1 MKFLSKN
8 ANSDILAANLTYTHN
23 SNLNSILKVRLSA
36 EQYNFCA
43 YTEKYL
49 QPLDSVEIE
58 HLNSAIKYNDNY
70 YNYYA
75 VIRNANLY
83 KKDELYVGAPF
94 FDSLFFQNS
103 EDFNNRIAFANN
115 IYYEVNEIDTEARDF
130 IDFLGL
136 NHPTLS
142 QQRSNHV
149 KRLRG
154 VFENANYT
162 DEEISNYFSTH
173 LEELSHIT
181 AIEKEFEMELFDMIT
196 NGI

>member
-1 MKFLSKN
+1 MKFFSKN
-8 ANSDILAANLTYTHN
+8 ANSDILAAGLTYTHN
-23 SNLNSILKVRLSA
+23 ANVNTILKVRLMA

-58 HLNSAIKYNDNY
+58 HFNSSIKYNDNY

-83 KKDELYVGAPF
+83 KKDEKYIGALF
-94 FDSLFFQNS
+94 FDTLFFQNPEELNS
-103 EDFNNRIAFANN
+103 RIAFANN
-115 IYYEVNEIDTEARDF
+115 IYYEINEDDTEARDF

-149 KRLRG
+149 KRLKG
-154 VFENANYT
+154 VFQNANYT
-162 DEEISNYFSTH
+162 EEEILNYFSTH
-173 LEELSHIT
+173 VEELSHIT
-181 AIEKEFEMELFDMIT
+181 AIQKEFQMQLFDLVA
-196 NGI
+196 N